1 MESLAL
7 IFLKINRKV
16 IGDGYP
22 YTVKQEHHTVQCYG
36 LHNETEMKLR
46 VMVTSA
52 KI

>member
-22 YTVKQEHHTVQCYG
+22 YTVKQKHRTVQCYS
-36 LHNETEMKLR
+36 LCDETEMKLCI
-46 VMVTSA
+46 MVTSA